1 MGNYPPNVTFYL
13 RVYLRGTKEELGI
26 KIREKEWERFRN
38 NTVNL
43 EGDEEVHHFFSCDT
57 IDGKHIA
64 VNLKKIQAVNVL
76 EEISHYV
83 EDSTVYRGPIKIL
96 FQERNEYIEVPSTT
110 EPEQLYDC
118 FNCLENGPEFAGN
131 YISFPDDDDEEMI
144 INMDELLY
152 IEAPQ
157 SLTDKGWEL
166 YTKDMRSED

>member
-13 RVYLRGTKEELGI
+13 KICLAGTSEELGI
-26 KIREKEWERFRN
+26 KLREKQWNRFRN
-38 NTVNL
+38 STVNL
-43 EGDEEVHHFFSCDT
+43 EGGEKVQDFFTCDT

-64 VNLKKIQAVNVL
+64 VNLNKIQTVNIL
-76 EEISHYV
+76 EEISMYI

-110 EPEQLYDC
+110 EPEQLYD
-118 FNCLENGPEFAGN
+118 FFHCLDNGIDYAGQFV
-131 YISFPDDDDEEMI
+131 SFPDDDDEEII
-144 INMDELLY
+144 INMNELLY

-166 YTKDMRSED
+166 WAKNMGIED